1 MCDIAAVI
9 EQTRKWIL
17 EVVIG
22 CNFCPFA
29 FRVMKKNSL
38 HFQVELSDELSLCLE
53 AFLQECR
60 RLDKD
65 LEIDS
70 TLVIY
75 PNSFQRFDDFLDT
88 VSLAEK
94 LLKRNGYEGIY
105 QVASFHPLYR
115 FANSTLHDAANYTNR
130 SLYPMLHLLRENLME
145 EALLNY
151 PNPEQIPNKNISF
164 AREKGEAYMK
174 MLRESCL

>member
-1 MCDIAAVI
+1 MCEIAAVI

-29 FRVMKKNSL
+29 SRVMKKNSL
-38 HFQVELSDELSLCLE
+38 HFQVELSDDLSLCLE

-70 TLVIY
+70 TLVIF

-94 LLKRNGYEGIY
+94 L
-105 QVASFHPLYR
+105 
-115 FANSTLHDAANYTNR
+115 
-130 SLYPMLHLLRENLME
+130 
-145 EALLNY
+145 
-151 PNPEQIPNKNISF
+151 
-164 AREKGEAYMK
+164 
-174 MLRESCL
+174 

>member
-1 MCDIAAVI
+1 MCDTSEVI

-29 FRVMKKNSL
+29 SRVMKKKSI
-38 HFQVELSDELSLCLE
+38 HYQVEFSGELALCLQ
-53 AFLQECR
+53 AFLQECL

-70 TLVIY
+70 TLVIF
-75 PNSFQRFDDFLDT
+75 PHSFEQFDDFLDA
-88 VSLAEK
+88 VSLAER
-94 LLKRNGYEGIY
+94 LLIQNGYEGIY
-105 QVASFHPLYR
+105 QVASFHPLYC
-115 FANSTLHDAANYTNR
+115 FDNSPVNDAANYTNR
-130 SLYPMLHLLRENLME
+130 SIHPMLHLLRERQIE

-151 PNPEQIPNKNISF
+151 PNPEQIPDKNIIF
-164 AREKGEAYMK
+164 AREKGELYMR